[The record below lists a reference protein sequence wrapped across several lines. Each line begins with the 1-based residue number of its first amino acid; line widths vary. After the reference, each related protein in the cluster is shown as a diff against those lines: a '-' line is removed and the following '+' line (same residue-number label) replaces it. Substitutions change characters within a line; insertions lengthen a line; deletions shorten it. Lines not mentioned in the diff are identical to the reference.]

1 MTNLGEHVVENLFY
15 LLTLIL
21 LSGYSLGSYLKLFAR
36 EIKLKRSY
44 GCFKAYQSYWLLLL
58 GQYLCIGTYGMVRVI
73 QGADG
78 LNLLVV
84 LAIISLIELAVTGLA
99 LRKVEAEN
107 D

>member
-1 MTNLGEHVVENLFY
+1 
-15 LLTLIL
+15 
-21 LSGYSLGSYLKLFAR
+21 
-36 EIKLKRSY
+36 
-44 GCFKAYQSYWLLLL
+44 
-58 GQYLCIGTYGMVRVI
+58 MVRVI